1 LSSAELAEFKHVL
14 ETAPMVLLTGCDQRL
29 IENYCV
35 AVAAARE
42 AAEKLSKT
50 GKLIAG
56 ANGPTINPFWKLW
69 RQASNDARMMGNEL
83 GLSPAARARLSVEP
97 EKPQDPMELLLGDD
111 MDPAGAWSAIGAR
124 Q

>member
-1 LSSAELAEFKHVL
+1 
-14 ETAPMVLLTGCDQRL
+14 
-29 IENYCV
+29 
-35 AVAAARE
+35 
-42 AAEKLSKT
+42 
-50 GKLIAG
+50 
-56 ANGPTINPFWKLW
+56 
-69 RQASNDARMMGNEL
+69 MMGNEL